1 MRRFIGVIILLLC
14 IFRLDSQNYWEQI
27 AHYPNFQA
35 EDIVADANGILYVSI
50 SMHKDVV
57 SFELKQSV
65 DRYNYLPRIFPKSP
79 YDFSSVTDD
88 RFSLEIDKN
97 DELLVFSEFFG
108 VYRYTNS
115 KFELDTGHLN
125 GNKIQW
131 YYSNNLMINNK
142 GEYFFRNLSGVYKY
156 NELFNF
162 IGMEEVFQYDG
173 VVFGAAMFDCGSN
186 YIMGLNPQRGFEVYH
201 VNSCDKSK
209 NLVINTSSTPVSRKL
224 IATYDGQIILPMR
237 TSLLHYTNRGMN
249 VQVPVI
255 EPNLSKPMRIY
266 HLSWTVKKDAL
277 VVFTNH
283 GIYFSYDTAKTWI
296 KPHEFNR
303 NFPGDDFFLPN
314 LTINNSGITDCE
326 VYDSTRG
333 VVLIQ
338 NHCNTKQVWVFS
350 PLAAKWSYLDLG
362 LEYVSLDILG
372 KTKQG
377 RLYAYS
383 PEECQNYYTD
393 DEGQNWDPYVI
404 DGNTFFNLNFTGT
417 SIFRWMSSDSTLHRS
432 GDGGHQWAEVLRF
445 KGDPKAFLDLG
456 NGKLICFIHYYWG
469 GDKSYQIYMSEDD
482 GINWN
487 KHAHLNLPINPSR
500 FVSDRLGLIYVLGA
514 GKVYMSPDLGKN
526 WKFVTGFENFSSVY
540 NLEFDESNR
549 PLINAISN
557 GLKGMFTMDSIGQVY
572 QLSDRKFS
580 YLGQGRALSLD
591 RKEGVFYSVDFG
603 ETWTNI
609 TYNQPLDLSYRIPYF
624 SSSFMSED
632 GHLYV
637 SRKYEGIYKTVKP
650 LVSTSNETI
659 GKVMITPNPVRDY
672 LSINLG
678 DENQGA
684 SQLELINFLGQM
696 VWQGSILGNQANI
709 QVTGLPAGI
718 YSLRLMKEGQLYH
731 AEKIVKQ

>member
-1 MRRFIGVIILLLC
+1 MRHFIGIITFLFC
-14 IFRLDSQNYWEQI
+14 IFELYSQNYWEQI
-27 AHYPNFQA
+27 ATYPNFQA
-35 EDIVADANGILYVSI
+35 EDILADTNGRVAVSI
-50 SMHKDVV
+50 AMHRDV
-57 SFELKQSV
+57 STFELENSV
-65 DRYNYLPRIFPKSP
+65 SGVKHIPRLFPGWP
-79 YDFSSVTDD
+79 YDYSTVTDD
-88 RFSLEIDKN
+88 PLKLALDIN
-97 DELLVFSEFFG
+97 NELI
-108 VYRYTNS
+108 VYSYYGAYRLRNNTL
-115 KFELDTGHLN
+115 ELDTFQFN
-125 GNKIQW
+125 GQKYNW
-131 YYSNNLMINNK
+131 FYSDNLLFNFF
-142 GEYFFRNLSGVYKY
+142 GDYFTWDPYGVYKY
-156 NELFNF
+156 KILHEQSGIDKIFETDGSLVDAVVYDCDHNF
-162 IGMEEVFQYDG
+162 
-173 VVFGAAMFDCGSN
+173 AMGFSN
-186 YIMGLNPQRGFEVYH
+186 DFRYLEVYLF
-201 VNSCDKSK
+201 NSCDKIRETII
-209 NLVINTSSTPVSRKL
+209 VTSGRPVSRKL

-237 TSLLHYTNRGMN
+237 TSLLHYTNRGRN
-249 VQVPVI
+249 VQVSVI

-326 VYDSTRG
+326 VYDTTRG

-514 GKVYMSPDLGKN
+514 GKVYLSPDLGKN

-549 PLINAISN
+549 PLIYAISN
-557 GLKGMFTMDSIGQVY
+557 GMNGMFTMDSIGQVY

-709 QVTGLPAGI
+709 QVTGLPVGI
-718 YSLRLMKEGQLYH
+718 YSLRVMKEGQLYH